1 MKVADR
7 DLSPGR
13 PRKRRRTDAELQA
26 LAIALG
32 ADWILGEPVQAWIN
46 RHEGELSR
54 LVEEGWSWEDIGKA
68 MHLAG
73 ISYSTGQQISAPT
86 LRLKVHLA
94 RKREKQRLGAAKA
107 TSWQNEASS
116 PQQVTPAPV
125 PPVFT
130 LRGASTRPETV
141 STHAKATVETS
152 DEAELT
158 FPLVT
163 LKTGQQPLKPQ
174 PPLPHPQPQE
184 FPAAKI
190 SDEDILHRVFGKP

>member
-7 DLSPGR
+7 NLSPGR

-26 LAIALG
+26 LTIVLG
-32 ADWILGEPVQAWIN
+32 ADWRPGEPVQTWISK
-46 RHEGELSR
+46 HEGELSH

-86 LRLKVHLA
+86 LRLKAHLA
-94 RKREKQRLGAAKA
+94 RKREKRRLDAAKA
-107 TSWQNEASS
+107 TSGQNDASS
-116 PQQVTPAPV
+116 SLLVTPAPV
-125 PPVFT
+125 PPVFIP
-130 LRGASTRPETV
+130 RGASTQPETV
-141 STHAKATVETS
+141 STRAKATVETS
-152 DEAELT
+152 DAAELT

-163 LKTGQQPLKPQ
+163 LKTGHLLPKPQ
-174 PPLPHPQPQE
+174 PPLPLPPPQE

-190 SDEDILHRVFGKP
+190 SDEDILRRVFGKP